1 MSRTVRHLSR
11 GATLAACTLASTAA
25 HAVSTMQFTSLDAAS
40 GFVSLGSQTYSFN
53 VSSPTSYLSNYQA
66 LTAGTGHLLA
76 QHYLADGQ
84 DFVSTGVEA
93 NSAYTSGVGV
103 GSFTLT
109 FSSSVRFFDLGA
121 SYYGDT
127 ATAWTVNS
135 AIVTDGDV
143 FLAGTYTF
151 SFSFLY
157 SGAATNDYVVCA
169 GFEQVA
175 AAVPLPGAA
184 GLAAVGLVA
193 GGRRRRR

>member
-1 MSRTVRHLSR
+1 M
-11 GATLAACTLASTAA
+11 LAACALASTST
-25 HAVSTMQFTSLDAAS
+25 HAVSSMQFTSLDAAS
-40 GFVSLGSQTYSFN
+40 GFVSLGSQTYSF
-53 VSSPTSYLSNYQA
+53 SISTPTSYLSNYQT

-93 NSAYTSGVGV
+93 TSAYTSGIGV

-109 FSSSVRFFDLGA
+109 FATAVRFFDLGA

-135 AIVTDGDV
+135 ASVTDGDV

-157 SGAATNDYVVCA
+157 SGSATNEYVVSA
-169 GFEQVA
+169 GFEQVT